1 MDLHKSKTI
10 LLSSILLAYLSL
22 NACNE
27 QQTPP
32 PDTSTS
38 SPSPITEV
46 EISPTPTQTQTTPKQ
61 RNVKVFLP
69 KQPQSNQDFSYV
81 EPVVRSTTSRAVATF
96 AIEQL
101 IMGPTKAETKI
112 GFTEALQLK
121 GSSNC
126 GKDFTLSIAAETA
139 TLKFCRAIP
148 SPGVGYDARATS
160 AIESTLKQFSTIKSV
175 VILNKDGNC
184 FGDLSG
190 ENLCLKT
197 GSKGE
202 RLSTKSKI
210 AINGI
215 GPITVG
221 MTLEEA
227 SQAGKVKLLPEDASS
242 RRDYGCLISQPE
254 GIENLWFMAIEGKIA
269 RVDTRS
275 PQIST
280 ISGIKVGDKLEKVM
294 SVYGNKIEL
303 EPHQYVPGGKYAT
316 FVPTDSSDKNY
327 RLIFETNPEG
337 KVTTFRAGKLPE
349 VAWVEGCF

>member
-10 LLSSILLAYLSL
+10 LLSTILLAYLSL
-22 NACNE
+22 NACN
-27 QQTPP
+27 QQRTPP

-46 EISPTPTQTQTTPKQ
+46 ETSPTPTQTQNTPKQ
-61 RNVKVFLP
+61 RKVKVFLP
-69 KQPQSNQDFSYV
+69 KQPQSNEDFRYV
-81 EPVVRSTTSRAVATF
+81 ESVVRSTNSRAVATF

-101 IMGPTKAETKI
+101 IIGPTKAETKI

-139 TLKFCRAIP
+139 TLKFCRAIL

-160 AIESTLKQFSTIKSV
+160 AIQSTLKQFSTIKSV

-197 GSKGE
+197 GSKRE

-221 MTLEEA
+221 MTVKEA
-227 SQAGKVKLLPEDASS
+227 SQAGQVKLVQQTSGGEE
-242 RRDYGCLISQPE
+242 RGCLFYDPE
-254 GIENLWFMAIEGKIA
+254 GIENIGFMVTEGKIA
-269 RVDTRS
+269 RVYISS
-275 PQIST
+275 PEIST
-280 ISGIKVGDKLEKVM
+280 LSGVKVGDNLEKVM
-294 SVYGNKIEL
+294 SVYGKKIEIY
-303 EPHQYVPGGKYAT
+303 PHVYVPGGKYAL

-327 RLIFETNPEG
+327 RVMFEANAEG
-337 KVTTFRAGKLPE
+337 KVVGISAGKLPE
-349 VAWVEGCF
+349 VRYLEGCS

>member
-27 QQTPP
+27 QGTPP

-46 EISPTPTQTQTTPKQ
+46 ETSPTPTQTQNTPKQ
-61 RNVKVFLP
+61 RKVKVFLP
-69 KQPQSNQDFSYV
+69 KQPQSNEDFRYV
-81 EPVVRSTTSRAVATF
+81 EPVVRSTNSRAVATF

-101 IMGPTKAETKI
+101 IIGPTTAETKI
-112 GFTEALQLK
+112 GFTEALKLK

-160 AIESTLKQFSTIKSV
+160 AIQSTLKQFSTIKSV

-197 GSKGE
+197 GSKKQP
-202 RLSTKSKI
+202 LSTKSKI

-221 MTLEEA
+221 MTVKEA
-227 SQAGKVKLLPEDASS
+227 SQAGQVKLVQEVSGGEEH
-242 RRDYGCLISQPE
+242 GCLIYKPE
-254 GIENLWFMAIEGKIA
+254 GIENLWFMVTEGKIT

-280 ISGIKVGDKLEKVM
+280 ISGIKVGDKLDKIM
-294 SVYGNKIEL
+294 SLYRNKIEL

-316 FVPTDSSDKNY
+316 FVPTDTSDKNY
-327 RLIFETNPEG
+327 RVIFETNPEG
-337 KVTTFRAGKLPE
+337 KVTSLRAGKLPE
-349 VAWVEGCF
+349 VAYVEGCV